1 MVKAFTRIT
10 SLFALIVILASCKT
24 YHAAEINVGKTR
36 IDTTLTDVDAEM
48 AAFIEPYRE
57 KLEAKMNAVLC
68 RNMVNMEKGKPES
81 TLTNWF
87 ADALYAATLQ
97 HYDMDVDFAIQNY
110 GGIRRS
116 SVGKGDITVGTVY
129 ELMPFD
135 NEMIILEL
143 DSTNVQTLCDRMA
156 TSGGWPVS
164 KELRFVIA
172 NNKANDI
179 TIQGEPLTDKVIY
192 HAMIPDYIANGGD
205 GLKFL
210 MDLKRY
216 RNGVLIRDGLLQYLD
231 GAPAIEAVQ
240 LDGRITIE

>member
-1 MVKAFTRIT
+1 MSRI
-10 SLFALIVILASCKT
+10 SALFIVLLALVGCKT
-24 YHAAEINVGKTR
+24 YHAAQMDVGKTR
-36 IDTTLTDVDAEM
+36 IDTTLAEVDLEM
-48 AAFIEPYRE
+48 AAFIEPYRA
-57 KLEAKMNAVLC
+57 KLDAKMNTVLC
-68 RNMVNMEKGKPES
+68 QNEANMEKGKPES

-97 HYDMDVDFAIQNY
+97 HYDIDVDFAIQNY
-110 GGIRRS
+110 GGIRRG
-116 SVGKGDITVGTVY
+116 SVAKGDITVGTIY

-143 DSTNVQTLCDRMA
+143 DSANVQTLCDRMA
-156 TSGGWPVS
+156 SSGGWPVS
-164 KELRFVIA
+164 KELRFIITD
-172 NNKANDI
+172 NKANHI
-179 TIQGEPLTDKVIY
+179 TIQGEPLTDDMTY

-210 MDLKRY
+210 IDLKRY